1 MGKDSNPEYSERK
14 VNQKWMISKNSRF
27 QEQLHGLCH
36 SKLNIKLQ
44 TEEIYKIQTQ
54 IFNYLRL
61 EKSLFSF
68 NKTLRYGVVE
78 FIW

>member
-1 MGKDSNPEYSERK
+1 MGKDNNPEYSERK
-14 VNQKWMISKNSRF
+14 VNQKWMNSKNSRF
-27 QEQLHGLCH
+27 QERLHGPYH

-44 TEEIYKIQTQ
+44 TEEIYKVQTQ
-54 IFNYLRL
+54 IFNYLRPD
-61 EKSLFSF
+61 KSLFSF

>member
-1 MGKDSNPEYSERK
+1 MGKDNNPEYSERT
-14 VNQKWMISKNSRF
+14 VNQKWMNSKNSRF
-27 QEQLHGLCH
+27 QEQLRGLCH

-61 EKSLFSF
+61 DKILFSF
-68 NKTLRYGVVE
+68 NKTLLYGVVE

>member
-14 VNQKWMISKNSRF
+14 VNQKWMNSKNSGF
-27 QEQLHGLCH
+27 QEQLHSPCH
-36 SKLNIKLQ
+36 SKLNIRLQ

-54 IFNYLRL
+54 IFNYLRPD
-61 EKSLFSF
+61 ESVFSF
-68 NKTLRYGVVE
+68 NKALRYGVVE